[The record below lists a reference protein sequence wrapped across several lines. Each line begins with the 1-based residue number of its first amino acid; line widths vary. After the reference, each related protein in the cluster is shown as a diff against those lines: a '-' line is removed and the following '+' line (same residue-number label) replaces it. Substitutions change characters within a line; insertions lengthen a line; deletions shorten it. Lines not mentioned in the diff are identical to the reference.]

1 MTCCNARFGLELT
14 VCRSVVERRGAPDT
28 FPPPTS
34 QRLLAACSGTSND
47 RCDIQA
53 SRSRMRH
60 PQFAD
65 RNLYNLSCRPRWLG
79 KCTDRNVRTPFIGP
93 RDH

>member
-1 MTCCNARFGLELT
+1 MTCCIARFGLELT
-14 VCRSVVERRGAPDT
+14 VCCSIVERRVLVFT
-28 FPPPTS
+28 THS

-60 PQFAD
+60 PQFAG
-65 RNLYNLSCRPRWLG
+65 RNLHNLSRRPRWLG
-79 KCTDRNVRTPFIGP
+79 KCTDCNVRTPFIGP